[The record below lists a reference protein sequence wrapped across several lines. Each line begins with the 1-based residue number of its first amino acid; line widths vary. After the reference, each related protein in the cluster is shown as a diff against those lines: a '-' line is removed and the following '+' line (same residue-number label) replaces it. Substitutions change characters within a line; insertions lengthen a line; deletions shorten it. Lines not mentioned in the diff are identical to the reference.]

1 MELDDSETDEFDEE
15 LDDWLTGK
23 LDDWLTDESALF
35 GCEDTVMSMV
45 MESESVLISMVGG
58 WTDGDVGWTAV
69 CVDWT
74 MEEGCWILESAE

>member
-1 MELDDSETDEFDEE
+1 M
-15 LDDWLTGK
+15 
-23 LDDWLTDESALF
+23 F